1 VTQPSNTPWPPSAPN
16 ETPAPPPRL
25 PAQLRPRVGGCRTVT
40 RVGRTWP
47 DRARSPWKPSS
58 ATPPIRVV
66 MMLTRDELLTHDD
79 MPAFTRLRM
88 TAFGQA
94 VIDIAND
101 PAFDEWTFSAKIR
114 HALAKEI
121 NARGERRLLK
131 LLKASRTPNLGACVE
146 DLHYLPERSLN
157 RDVVARLSACGWIDR
172 CANLVILGPSS
183 VGKSY
188 LAQALVHSAARH
200 DYTVR
205 YYRLD
210 DLANQLAVLDRADP
224 ARLRFLG
231 ELHNC
236 DLLVLDD
243 FLTTPI
249 TGDIAAEILNILAA
263 RDGRGSTA

>member
-1 VTQPSNTPWPPSAPN
+1 
-16 ETPAPPPRL
+16 
-25 PAQLRPRVGGCRTVT
+25 
-40 RVGRTWP
+40 
-47 DRARSPWKPSS
+47 
-58 ATPPIRVV
+58 

-146 DLHYLPERSLN
+146 DLHYLPDRTLN

-188 LAQALVHSAARH
+188 LAQALVNSAARH

-210 DLANQLAVLDRADP
+210 DLANQLAVLGRSDP
-224 ARLRFLG
+224 ARLRFLT

-249 TGDIAAEILNILAA
+249 TGETAAELLNILAA
-263 RDGRGSTA
+263 RDGRGSTAVTSQFDPEDWYKSLHDAVIAESILNRIISGAEIVQLTGPNMRRHHATLKETET